1 MTALR
6 WKQRFQNFE
15 RAFLLLQE
23 ALENNLDSRSV
34 LEKEGIIQRFQ
45 YTFELAWKTLND
57 YLKYQGLVLD
67 QTTPRAVIK
76 QAFASGIIED
86 GQIWITI
93 LEQRNLM
100 AHTYNKENF
109 EKAISEISQH
119 YLQAIRQV
127 YKRLKKQSA
136 EE

>member
-1 MTALR
+1 MTSIR

-15 RAFLLLQE
+15 QAFLLLQE
-23 ALENNLDSRSV
+23 ALENDLDSLSM

-57 YLKYQGLVLD
+57 YLKYQGIVFD

-76 QAFASGIIED
+76 QAFASGIIKD
-86 GQIWITI
+86 GHVWITM

-109 EKAISEISQH
+109 EKAISGISKH

-127 YKRLKKQSA
+127 YELLKQETTK
-136 EE
+136 E